1 MFNSV
6 SSIIFYIVFNV
17 VIQSISMNDGAVKW
31 QPSSKQYSFI
41 KPHQGK
47 KIYIAHPTF
56 FPPPTFFSNL
66 LPLHGHG
73 GPRCIT
79 IRPSWH
85 STVPPHGHHVQLCP
99 SHHGQQ
105 NHHELPNLSWKTH
118 PNFGFNGG
126 LNRFLSGNRE
136 REILGLGEM
145 LVARIWCV
153 WAFQFWLGNLT
164 WVK

>member
-56 FPPPTFFSNL
+56 FPPQPFFLTFSHCTAMVAQDASPYGQAGTALYHHMVTMTSCAPVIMANKTTMSCQTCHEKPTQILVLMGDWIDFWVEI
-66 LPLHGHG
+66 G
-73 GPRCIT
+73 
-79 IRPSWH
+79 
-85 STVPPHGHHVQLCP
+85 
-99 SHHGQQ
+99 
-105 NHHELPNLSWKTH
+105 
-118 PNFGFNGG
+118 
-126 LNRFLSGNRE
+126 

-153 WAFQFWLGNLT
+153 WAFKFWLGNLT